1 MAGGDAVDNG
11 DEFKRKLLLVVGI
24 VVILSFL
31 YGYGKPG
38 GSTETIIP
46 GG

>member
-1 MAGGDAVDNG
+1 MADRDAVDNG

-38 GSTETIIP
+38 GTPDTVIP

>member
-1 MAGGDAVDNG
+1 MASRDAVDNG

-38 GSTETIIP
+38 GSTETVIP
-46 GG
+46 AG

>member
-1 MAGGDAVDNG
+1 MASRDAADNG

-31 YGYGKPG
+31 YGYGREG
-38 GSTETIIP
+38 GASDTIIP